1 MIQWDNLSFP
11 THDHGSSFCAFSPP
25 ISGAAQGPHSMSVL
39 FDHLIKNQ
47 IKCINVKKMT
57 KPN

>member
-1 MIQWDNLSFP
+1 MTMALVFVPSPRLS
-11 THDHGSSFCAFSPP
+11 
-25 ISGAAQGPHSMSVL
+25 SGATQGPHSMSAL